1 MPCNILVNKADV
13 YIVVMSS
20 GSSMYNS
27 RIQNLKIDKC
37 RCRQYIMTSMHGAR
51 KVRQVIL
58 TDFSGPTYACHNILV
73 QVAINVFHRGPY
85 GPPSRSN
92 WNRGVPY
99 QNYKGNIWQLVI
111 DIKVFYLALTDS
123 L

>member
-1 MPCNILVNKADV
+1 
-13 YIVVMSS
+13 MSS
-20 GSSMYNS
+20 GSSMYIS
-27 RIQNLKIDKC
+27 RVQNLNIDKW
-37 RCRQYIMTSMHGAR
+37 RYRQYIIKSMRGGR

-58 TDFSGPTYACHNILV
+58 TDFSGPTHACHNILV

-85 GPPSRSN
+85 RPPSRSN

-111 DIKVFYLALTDS
+111 DIKVFYSALTDS